1 VHDLTLDQLLQGRF
15 GAFDVHQQV
24 GMVQPA
30 IKALGFQRVQLRAKL
45 WLKPLISLYNP
56 VSFKPGK

>member
-1 VHDLTLDQLLQGRF
+1 MPEGQ
-15 GAFDVHQQV
+15 
-24 GMVQPA
+24 
-30 IKALGFQRVQLRAKL
+30 IRVQLDCTSANSTQVGFRRVLLGAKL

>member
-1 VHDLTLDQLLQGRF
+1 MPEDQMRVQPDYTSATSTQVGLQG
-15 GAFDVHQQV
+15 
-24 GMVQPA
+24 
-30 IKALGFQRVQLRAKL
+30 VQLGAKL